1 MIWTENY
8 CVRLLIDFVPLTLG
22 VNRREKA
29 TFAITRRDDQ
39 TEDRAVKHANFCM
52 TAAYQ
57 MQIIFYAIPGT
68 HAGMVGMD
76 ILEINYHLEF
86 TQLLKIEL
94 ARSREFYVSI
104 IAFFRLTKFA
114 FDKSQGFYSPCL
126 FDEDDTP
133 LCFQICLFI

>member
-1 MIWTENY
+1 
-8 CVRLLIDFVPLTLG
+8 
-22 VNRREKA
+22 
-29 TFAITRRDDQ
+29 
-39 TEDRAVKHANFCM
+39 M